1 MRLTQCLG
9 NVGDVAD
16 AKGDR
21 IRIKMC
27 IGKGQR
33 LSILC
38 GPDEAVDAAL
48 HRAFHAHIQH
58 VFVNVRNGYLRTG
71 FFHAEGNVA
80 CATCHVENILPCA
93 RFYPTDKAVFPQ
105 SVHAARHCVVHNVVF
120 ACDIGKDVAYALR
133 LFFGANLLIA
143 KGYGV
148 IHRVDP

>member
-38 GPDEAVDAAL
+38 GPDEAIDAAL

-58 VFVNVRNGYLRTG
+58 VFVNVRYGYLRTG

-80 CATCHVENILPCA
+80 RAPCHVENILPCA
-93 RFYPTDKAVFPQ
+93 RLYAADKAVFPQ

-120 ACDIGKDVAYALR
+120 ARDIGKDVAYALR